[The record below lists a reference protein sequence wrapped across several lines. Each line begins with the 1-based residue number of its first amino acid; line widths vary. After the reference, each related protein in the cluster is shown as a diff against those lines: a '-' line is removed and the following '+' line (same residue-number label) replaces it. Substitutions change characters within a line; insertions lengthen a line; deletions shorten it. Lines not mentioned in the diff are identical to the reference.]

1 MSWFYMGITNGYCPN
16 SFRPPPPQTGKRGKK
31 SAPNHPGKP
40 LHPQA
45 TWEKSAPNPSGK
57 PSHPQAMWGKNAL
70 NHSGKPL
77 HPPFPFIG
85 YAHME
90 TAHFKNGLLYLRP
103 QPSTAQD
110 IHQKRGMRQKMF
122 YGRFFYLDA

>member
-1 MSWFYMGITNGYCPN
+1 MGIAQIALDPLLRKQANVE
-16 SFRPPPPQTGKRGKK
+16 KK

-85 YAHME
+85 YIWKQHISKMGFPNPE
-90 TAHFKNGLLYLRP
+90 TKF
-103 QPSTAQD
+103 
-110 IHQKRGMRQKMF
+110 GMIVV
-122 YGRFFYLDA
+122 